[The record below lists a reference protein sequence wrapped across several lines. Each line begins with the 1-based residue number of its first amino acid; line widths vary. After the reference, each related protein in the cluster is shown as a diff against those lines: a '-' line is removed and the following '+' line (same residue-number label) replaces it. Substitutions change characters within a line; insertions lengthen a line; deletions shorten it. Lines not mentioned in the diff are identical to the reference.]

1 MSAVAAG
8 LCLSFSSCTNDYES
22 FNRNPNGVTKD
33 ETQRDA
39 YAMRSAMLNLEGWV
53 IPTDVNTNQF
63 TECLMGGSYGGYI
76 ADSNAGFAGKNFG
89 QFSPENGWS
98 RVMFKDVIPKLFIYC
113 GEVARATDDP
123 IPNAVAS
130 IIKVSGIQR
139 VTDCYGPIPYS
150 QVGKDGQ
157 ITAAYDSQ
165 EQVYNLM
172 FEQLNAAIDVLTQN
186 RTADFSDKADR
197 VYGGNVTKWIKYA
210 NSRSS
215 CVWLC
220 VSLRW
225 LPPRLSRWLRRL

>member
-76 ADSNAGFAGKNFG
+76 ADSNSGFAGKNFG

-98 RVMFKDVIPKLFIYC
+98 RVMFKDIIPKLFIYS

-172 FEQLNAAIDVLTQN
+172 FEQLNEAIDVLTQN
-186 RTADFSDKADR
+186 RT
-197 VYGGNVTKWIKYA
+197 VTSA
-210 NSRSS
+210 T
-215 CVWLC
+215 
-220 VSLRW
+220 
-225 LPPRLSRWLRRL
+225 RLTVCLAVM